1 MSDNIITFPNV
12 TYHDIT
18 PDQILEGNKGRL
30 KHITLIALT
39 DDGDEILCTSHGD
52 TAEILYMLERLKLG
66 LLVEPISD

>member
-1 MSDNIITFPNV
+1 MSDNIVTFPSV
-12 TYHDIT
+12 TYDDIT

-30 KHITLIALT
+30 KHITMIALT
-39 DDGDEILCTSHGD
+39 SEGDEILCTSHGE